1 MTALLADPVS
11 EVVAAAERLL
21 ERRTGAPVTLVDPVD
36 LGGSGRTVVLRVRCA
51 ANPFSL
57 PRTLVIKQVRELSEV
72 AHARSVAGYPGGTA
86 GDGTFEGD
94 LLGRG
99 GAAGG
104 EVAET
109 AFLREAVSY
118 QFATALATDS
128 RPGPSLIAYD
138 LSARLLILTD
148 LGDADPLAR
157 LLVRQDEAAVTNSLM
172 ALAQSLGRM
181 HAATVGREEDFAA
194 LLRRSGVA
202 HLGNAVSGQVATTI
216 PKLPGML
223 DRDLGAAPASEV
235 IEMAQRATALFDG
248 GRHRA
253 FSPSDLCPDNIIVN
267 DEGVRFLDYEWG
279 GFRDATLDLAYAL
292 ISFPGCLCSFELSTQ
307 RSLAMVEAWRA
318 EVVGMW
324 PHLADDRTLYARLLE
339 AQLVW
344 VWLSTYWFLPEDHAR
359 IAAVREHQLS
369 APRSKALTARWRA
382 LGEFAEHAQVAVVAD
397 HARDVA
403 DRLADVWT

>member
-72 AHARSVAGYPGGTA
+72 AHARSVAVYP
-86 GDGTFEGD
+86 DGTFEG
-94 LLGRG
+94 
-99 GAAGG
+99 GAAGPGDDVRG
-104 EVAET
+104 EVADT

-118 QFATALATDS
+118 QFATALATDT

-148 LGDADPLAR
+148 LGDATPLAR
-157 LLVRQDEAAVTNSLM
+157 LLVRQDESVVTNSLM
-172 ALAQSLGRM
+172 ALAQSMGRM
-181 HAATVGREEDFAA
+181 HAATVGREEDFTA

-202 HLGNAVSGQVATTI
+202 QLGNAVSGQVTSTV

-223 DRDLGAAPASEV
+223 DRDLGVGVAPEV
-235 IEMAQRATALFDG
+235 FEIAQRATALFDG

-307 RSLAMVEAWRA
+307 RSLAMIEAWRA

-324 PHLADDRTLYARLLE
+324 PQLADDRTLYSRLLE

-344 VWLSTYWFLPEDHAR
+344 VWLSTYWFLPEDHTR

-382 LGEFAEHAQVAVVAD
+382 LGEFAEHAQVAAVAD
-397 HARDVA
+397 HAHDVA
-403 DRLADVWT
+403 ERLVDVWT

>member
-1 MTALLADPVS
+1 M
-11 EVVAAAERLL
+11 
-21 ERRTGAPVTLVDPVD
+21 TLVDPVD

-72 AHARSVAGYPGGTA
+72 AHARSVAVYPEETFSGGDA
-86 GDGTFEGD
+86 
-94 LLGRG
+94 LP
-99 GAAGG
+99 G
-104 EVAET
+104 EVADT

-138 LSARLLILTD
+138 LPERLLILTD
-148 LGDADPLAR
+148 LGDATPIAR
-157 LLVRQDEAAVTNSLM
+157 LLQRPDEAAVTNSLM
-172 ALAQSLGRM
+172 ALAQSMGRM
-181 HAATVGREEDFAA
+181 HAATVGREEDFTA
-194 LLRRSGVA
+194 LLRRSGVG
-202 HLGNAVSGQVATTI
+202 HLGNVVADQVATTI
-216 PKLPGML
+216 PDVPDLL
-223 DRDLGAAPASEV
+223 ERDLGVATRPEV
-235 IEMAQRATALFDG
+235 AQIAQRATTLFSG

-267 DEGVRFLDYEWG
+267 DDGVRFLDYEWG

-307 RSLAMVEAWRA
+307 RAQAMIEAWRA

-324 PHLADDRTLYARLLE
+324 PQLADDRTLYSRLLD

-344 VWLSTYWFLPEDHAR
+344 VWLSTLWFLPEDHAR

-369 APRSKALTARWRA
+369 APRSTALVARWRA
-382 LGEFAEHAQVAVVAD
+382 LGDFAERAQVSVVAD
-397 HARDVA
+397 HARETTE
-403 DRLADVWT
+403 RLTDLFG

>member
-57 PRTLVIKQVRELSEV
+57 PRTLVIKQVREPEEDV
-72 AHARSVAGYPGGTA
+72 ADDGG
-86 GDGTFEGD
+86 
-94 LLGRG
+94 G
-99 GAAGG
+99 GAPGD
-104 EVAET
+104 VADT

-118 QFATALATDS
+118 QFATALATDT

-138 LSARLLILTD
+138 LPARLLVLTD
-148 LGDADPLAR
+148 LGDATPLGR
-157 LLVRQDEAAVTNSLM
+157 LLVRQDASVVTNSLM
-172 ALAQSLGRM
+172 ALAQALGRM
-181 HAATVGREEDFAA
+181 HAATVGREEDFSA
-194 LLRRSGVA
+194 LLRRSGVT
-202 HLGNAVSGQVATTI
+202 HSGNTAYGQVTSAV
-216 PKLPGML
+216 PALPGMFA
-223 DRDLGAAPASEV
+223 RDLGVTVAPEV
-235 IEMAQRATALFDG
+235 VALAERATALFDG

-267 DEGVRFLDYEWG
+267 DEGVQFLDYEWG

-292 ISFPGCLCSFELSTQ
+292 ISFPGCLCSFALSTQ
-307 RSLAMVEAWRA
+307 RSLAMIEAWRA

-324 PHLADDRTLYARLLE
+324 PHLADDRTLYTRLLE

-344 VWLSTYWFLPEDHAR
+344 VWLSTYWFLPEDDAR

-369 APRSKALTARWRA
+369 APRSKVLTARWRA
-382 LGEFAEHAQVAVVAD
+382 LAEFAEHAGVPAVAE
-397 HARDVA
+397 HAREVSE
-403 DRLADVWT
+403 RLVDVWG